1 MSKKLTASDFRVSIA
16 RLARRLR
23 NERDPSND
31 LSITALGV
39 LGVLMREGE
48 CTLGD
53 LAAHERVQPPS
64 MTRTVRKLE
73 DAGLV
78 NRRQCPK
85 DGRSTYVTLSASG
98 RATLLADRRRRDAWL
113 SRAFEE
119 LTPAERQVL
128 GEASAIMDKLVQTP

>member
-1 MSKKLTASDFRVSIA
+1 MPKKLTASDFRVSIA
-16 RLARRLR
+16 RIARRLR

-78 NRRQCPK
+78 NRRQCPE
-85 DGRSTYVTLSASG
+85 DGRSTYVALSESG

-119 LTPAERQVL
+119 LTPAELEVL
-128 GEASAIMDKLVQTP
+128 GQASAIMDKLVETK

>member
-1 MSKKLTASDFRVSIA
+1 MSKKLAASDFRVSIA

-31 LSITALGV
+31 LSVTALGV

-78 NRRQCPK
+78 NRRQCPE

-113 SRAFEE
+113 ARAFEE

>member
-23 NERDPSND
+23 SERDPSND

-85 DGRSTYVTLSASG
+85 DGRSAYVTLSASG

>member
-31 LSITALGV
+31 LSVTALGV

>member
-31 LSITALGV
+31 LSVTALGV

-78 NRRQCPK
+78 NRRQCPE

-113 SRAFEE
+113 ARAFEE

>member
-128 GEASAIMDKLVQTP
+128 GEASAIMDKLAQTP

>member
-1 MSKKLTASDFRVSIA
+1 MPKKLTASDFRVSIA
-16 RLARRLR
+16 RIARRLR

-73 DAGLV
+73 EAGFV
-78 NRRQCPK
+78 NRRPCPE
-85 DGRSTYVTLSASG
+85 DGRSTYVALSESG

-128 GEASAIMDKLVQTP
+128 GEASAIMDKLVETK

>member
-1 MSKKLTASDFRVSIA
+1 MPKKLTASDFRVSIA

-31 LSITALGV
+31 LSTTALGV

-73 DAGLV
+73 TSGYV
-78 NRRQCPK
+78 NRRQCPE
-85 DGRSTYVTLSASG
+85 DGRSVYVTLSESG

-119 LTPAERQVL
+119 LTPAELEVL
-128 GEASAIMDKLVQTP
+128 GEASAIMDKLVEIE